1 MRRYAIVFG
10 SMEGAAAAD
19 PSSCATGDKTGDLSL
34 LPDQLRPWA
43 ELLENNWPAEA
54 GPIPDQ
60 NAVNM
65 ARRLLGTFDERSRRP
80 DLGIVMYCRPEGASN
95 VEVRSATGD
104 TWTNKARRLHLDGIL
119 DFMKAKMPDGAL
131 RYFIGLPGSRPGPP
145 DAVEFVPRRPAGADP
160 NPIPDPTPD
169 SDGIR
174 DDIERFMAM
183 YPDRRVRPFATD
195 QELWELITSL
205 RNRLR
210 RLPAVATRPTLRVD
224 WSVGQG
230 NWARVPWVA

>member
-1 MRRYAIVFG
+1 
-10 SMEGAAAAD
+10 
-19 PSSCATGDKTGDLSL
+19 
-34 LPDQLRPWA
+34 
-43 ELLENNWPAEA
+43 
-54 GPIPDQ
+54 
-60 NAVNM
+60 
-65 ARRLLGTFDERSRRP
+65 
-80 DLGIVMYCRPEGASN
+80 
-95 VEVRSATGD
+95 
-104 TWTNKARRLHLDGIL
+104 
-119 DFMKAKMPDGAL
+119 MKAKMPDGAL

-183 YPDRRVRPFATD
+183 YPDRRVRPLATD

-230 NWARVPWVA
+230 NWARVPWVAFIDTRITDTTQRGIYGVFLFREDMSGVYLTFNQGVTEPKRTHGATAGLQLGIAGSARRRQNLRCAAIGLSVDGAPRQRTI